1 MNLPGQFI
9 FKISGNEIVQPDPYE
24 FSKYCDKALGPKI
37 MFVHFFFLES
47 EQLFQP
53 TCADVPTACHSDG
66 TCVDY
71 KDGFCCRCN
80 DNFLGNGKFCIANGS
95 FCAVTLASCT

>member
-37 MFVHFFFLES
+37 MFVHFFFR
-47 EQLFQP
+47 
-53 TCADVPTACHSDG
+53 VRTAVSA
-66 TCVDY
+66 Y
-71 KDGFCCRCN
+71 MR
-80 DNFLGNGKFCIANGS
+80 
-95 FCAVTLASCT
+95 